1 MRLYVPWRMF
11 RGMLCKVCLGQLEQI
26 GAGPGV
32 LLQLG
37 KRDYTNTEERDREFA
52 ANFARLRSQYGEG
65 ANMRIYAELAEK
77 FDVSE
82 RHVLRVVA
90 RIRRQLEQESDRTSI

>member
-1 MRLYVPWRMF
+1 
-11 RGMLCKVCLGQLEQI
+11 
-26 GAGPGV
+26 
-32 LLQLG
+32 
-37 KRDYTNTEERDREFA
+37 
-52 ANFARLRSQYGEG
+52 
-65 ANMRIYAELAEK
+65 MRIYAELAEK